1 MEGLD
6 DSLVEKRGPTFMIA
20 RNRRP
25 EVIAE
30 FLPENRL
37 EHLHQRP
44 GVVLEHGQH
53 PLAIPDNQI
62 RVAVAVQVHERR
74 RAARADV
81 DLNSTKSGTC

>member
-37 EHLHQRP
+37 EHLHQL
-44 GVVLEHGQH
+44 GLQH
-53 PLAIPDNQI
+53 EIK
-62 RVAVAVQVHERR
+62 VAGGSLVQAEVES
-74 RAARADV
+74 V
-81 DLNSTKSGTC
+81 ML